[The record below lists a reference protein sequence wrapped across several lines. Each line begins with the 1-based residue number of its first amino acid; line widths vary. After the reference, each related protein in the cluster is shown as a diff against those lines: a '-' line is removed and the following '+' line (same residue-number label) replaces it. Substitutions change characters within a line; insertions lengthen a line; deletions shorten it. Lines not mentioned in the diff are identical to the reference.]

1 MIDAH
6 VHLRDQGLATKE
18 TIAHGLAVAK
28 RCGIT
33 RVFDMPN
40 TKPVLTTREA
50 VLDRLSL
57 AGESV
62 KKTRVSYHIHMGL
75 TKDPEQIREAVAT
88 HAMLFPLVIGLKM
101 FLGNSTG
108 NMGIVTADEQ
118 RQVVKCLTEN
128 GYKGVLTVHAE
139 KEALMKNELFIKG
152 KADTHTL
159 ARPSEAETEAIKDII
174 SIVKETGFEGTVHI
188 AHISARASVEEV
200 VRAKREGVKIF
211 MGATPHHAL
220 LSVEDAKDNPYL
232 KVNPPLRSEADREF
246 IFQSLLD
253 GTIDSCESDHA
264 PHTLEDKDNGASGLP
279 GFPGM
284 TLLLDRL
291 RKAGASEERL
301 ESLFGKSVLHEFA
314 LDDEDVLL
322 PRDTLRRV
330 KASSGEYPFDPYKG
344 KY

>member
-6 VHLRDQGLATKE
+6 VHLRDQGLASKE

-75 TKDPEQIREAVAT
+75 TKDPDQIREAVAT

-118 RQVVKCLTEN
+118 RQVVKCLTEY

-159 ARPSEAETEAIKDII
+159 ARPSEAET
-174 SIVKETGFEGTVHI
+174 
-188 AHISARASVEEV
+188 
-200 VRAKREGVKIF
+200 
-211 MGATPHHAL
+211 
-220 LSVEDAKDNPYL
+220 
-232 KVNPPLRSEADREF
+232 
-246 IFQSLLD
+246 
-253 GTIDSCESDHA
+253 
-264 PHTLEDKDNGASGLP
+264 
-279 GFPGM
+279 
-284 TLLLDRL
+284 
-291 RKAGASEERL
+291 
-301 ESLFGKSVLHEFA
+301 
-314 LDDEDVLL
+314 
-322 PRDTLRRV
+322 
-330 KASSGEYPFDPYKG
+330 
-344 KY
+344 